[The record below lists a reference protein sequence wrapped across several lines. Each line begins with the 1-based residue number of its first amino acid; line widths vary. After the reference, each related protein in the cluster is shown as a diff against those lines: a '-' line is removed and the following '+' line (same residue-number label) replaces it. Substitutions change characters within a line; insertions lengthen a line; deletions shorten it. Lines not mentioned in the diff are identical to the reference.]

1 MTTDPKPTVTRRRT
15 TAHSA
20 TQLRL
25 ALGWT
30 EDQMSRARAAALI
43 PEPDMKTPRWSGPV
57 VDDLVARRTEL
68 LAQLPDDLS
77 DSEFM
82 TLLGV
87 EYGDWK
93 RGRAAG
99 LIPDPD
105 RPPYWTRAL
114 AEEVAGRAQ
123 EIRQAIPPPPM
134 GARRCAEL
142 LGELT
147 GLDVTYDDITDLA
160 KRGLATAVDEYKGW
174 DLYDVAEL
182 RALAVDPERLAVL
195 TEMVGARTAWLAD
208 SILPADAVA
217 WLRWHEDDLTR
228 VADERGIELGR
239 FGRYSRADIA
249 LLSGDEEF
257 VEQVRRERLLG
268 PNESAVHLEMR
279 RTDFD
284 YIVAAGWVE
293 PILYVIREV
302 GRRSTVEVPL
312 YAVGDLEDVLAEVPS
327 VDWEAV
333 RAAKPRE
340 PSPLR
345 EHTRLPA
352 TRAAAIRA
360 FCGDLGRK
368 YSVEV
373 WPSWRR
379 RLQRWEIDWEQH
391 ADGHPTKEEVAAAL
405 AKHRGA
411 SPYAEEITLSTAV
424 GEVIRWAR
432 ACQQRGE
439 AVIIDTETTSL
450 SAVIVEIAI
459 LDAYD
464 GRVLVDTL
472 VNPDGVPIEA
482 GARAVHGITDAAL
495 ASAPS
500 WEQVLPAI
508 LAAVGDRR
516 ILAYNSSFDEASVRA
531 THVHAGLDPA
541 VLPASG
547 RWECLMEAR
556 SIWAR
561 VSRWFPLGGGHRAL
575 GDARAAHR
583 VLMSIGVPCRDGQHA

>member
-1 MTTDPKPTVTRRRT
+1 MTTNPKPAVARRRT

-20 TQLRL
+20 TQLVL

-30 EDQMSRARAAALI
+30 EDQLNRARAAALV
-43 PEPDMKTPRWSGPV
+43 PAPDMKTPRWSGPV
-57 VDDLVARRTEL
+57 VDDLVARRAEL
-68 LAQLPDDLS
+68 LAQIPDDLS

-82 TLLGV
+82 ALLGV
-87 EYGDWK
+87 AYGDWR
-93 RGRAAG
+93 RGREAG

-105 RPPYWTRAL
+105 RTPYWTRAL

-147 GLDVTYDDITDLA
+147 GLEVTYDDITDLV

-182 RALAVDPERLAVL
+182 RKVATEPERLAVL
-195 TEMVGARTAWLAD
+195 TEVISARTAWLAD
-208 SILPADAVA
+208 SILPADAAA
-217 WLRWHEDDLTR
+217 WLRWREEDLAR
-228 VADERGIELGR
+228 VARERGIALGR
-239 FGRYSRADIA
+239 FDRYSRSDIA
-249 LLSGDEEF
+249 ILSGDEEF

-279 RTDFD
+279 RVDFD
-284 YIVAAGWVE
+284 HVVAAGWVE
-293 PILYVIREV
+293 PTRYVTREV

-312 YAVGDLEDVLAEVPS
+312 YAVGDLEDVLAEVPG

-333 RAAKPRE
+333 RAARPGE

-360 FCGDLGRK
+360 FCGDLGHT
-368 YSVEV
+368 YTVEV
-373 WPSWRR
+373 WPSWQ
-379 RLQRWEIDWEQH
+379 RLRQRWTIDWEQR
-391 ADGHPTKEEVAAAL
+391 ADGRPTEKEVATAL

-424 GEVIRWAR
+424 GEVVRWAWT
-432 ACQQRGE
+432 CQQRGE
-439 AVIIDTETTSL
+439 AVIIDTETTGL
-450 SAVIVEIAI
+450 SGVIVEIAI
-459 LDAYD
+459 LDAFD

-472 VNPDGVPIEA
+472 VDPGGVPVEA
-482 GARAVHGITDAAL
+482 GARAVHGITDAEL

-500 WEQVLPAI
+500 WEQVLPAV
-508 LAAVGDRR
+508 LAAIGNRR
-516 ILAYNSSFDEASVRA
+516 LLAYNSSFDEAAVKA
-531 THVHAGLDPA
+531 THAHTGLDPA
-541 VLPASG
+541 VLPASS
-547 RWECLMEAR
+547 RWECLMKAR
-556 SIWAR
+556 STWAR
-561 VSRWFPLGGGHRAL
+561 VNRWSPLGGCHRAL
-575 GDARAAHR
+575 ADAQAAYQ
-583 VLMSIGVPCRDGQHA
+583 VLRSIGSHAR